1 MTRDYNEIIDWMQLI
16 NKANTQLLH
25 YRDMTIK
32 ANELATIQGMH
43 IDLGYVSNGNNDNG
57 TENKLI
63 RYLEIK
69 EQIHKIDKA
78 VKPLNEQQEQ
88 ILTLTYFNKYRASE
102 YIIMDVMNLSDR
114 GDYIDLW
121 DDALIDFANN
131 YYDKDTIASCYH
143 ERAKF
148 DLHTESYEDLMKRLK
163 EESK

>member
-43 IDLGYVSNGNNDNG
+43 IDPAHVSNSSNNNG

-69 EQIHKIDKA
+69 EQINKIYQNLGELPSRDINEVNL
-78 VKPLNEQQEQ
+78 VKDQKKSVVTRPFGRKKVN
-88 ILTLTYFNKYRASE
+88 
-102 YIIMDVMNLSDR
+102 D
-114 GDYIDLW
+114 
-121 DDALIDFANN
+121 
-131 YYDKDTIASCYH
+131 
-143 ERAKF
+143 
-148 DLHTESYEDLMKRLK
+148 
-163 EESK
+163 

>member
-43 IDLGYVSNGNNDNG
+43 IDLAHVSNSSNNNG

-69 EQIHKIDKA
+69 EQIKKIDKA
-78 VKPLNEQQEQ
+78 VEPLNERQKQ
-88 ILTLTYFNKYRASE
+88 ILILTYFNEYRASE
-102 YIIMDVMNLSDR
+102 YIIMNVMNLSDR
-114 GDYIDLW
+114 GDYINLW

-131 YYDKDTIASCYH
+131 YYDKDIIISCLSNL
-143 ERAKF
+143 ELRVVVVQGV
-148 DLHTESYEDLMKRLK
+148 R
-163 EESK
+163 